1 MDDKLTLYRQQASII
16 IRRKE
21 SKAEELQEAR
31 EELAAAERE
40 LKQRTNQAQTSD
52 GEEVIRGDELKRL
65 LVKLRS
71 KGTVYKKK
79 RQEIAELKAE
89 FGVLQRTEEILKQ
102 RT

>member
-1 MDDKLTLYRQQASII
+1 MNSQSFVSATTKFHLKALLSIHFSSQLISMCFIVFKLLFPCS
-16 IRRKE
+16 
-21 SKAEELQEAR
+21 SK
-31 EELAAAERE
+31 
-40 LKQRTNQAQTSD
+40 
-52 GEEVIRGDELKRL
+52 LKRL

-102 RT
+102 KHETVQQKLVTLTNSCV